1 MKVNKYNI
9 TQFVKPLNT
18 ILRKNKRKWSN
29 DDWFYIME
37 HLKLIIIRL
46 NEIEKRPYEV
56 KGSIR
61 KQIEGDST

>member
-46 NEIEKRPYEV
+46 NEIEKRPHEV
-56 KGSIR
+56 KGTIR
-61 KQIEGDST
+61 KEIQGDST

>member
-9 TQFVKPLNT
+9 TQFVKPLNI

-37 HLKLIIIRL
+37 HLKRIIIRL

-56 KGSIR
+56 KGTVK
-61 KQIEGDST
+61 KQIEGDIT

>member
-37 HLKLIIIRL
+37 HLKRIIVRL

-56 KGSIR
+56 KGIIR
-61 KQIEGDST
+61 KKIQGDST